1 MSDQAAQTSFPA
13 QRIGILGGGQLGR
26 MLGLAGIPL
35 GLSFVFL
42 DPAPDACAAATGE
55 LLQAGFS
62 DTDAARNLAARVDVA
77 TFDFENVP
85 ETTARALQEI
95 RPLYPAPNA
104 LGASQDRLSENKLL
118 SGLGIQVP
126 SWFKVSSRTD
136 LLEGLDALGY
146 PAVLKTR
153 RLGYDG
159 KGQAVLRDPEDL
171 ERAWQRLGDSELILE
186 SFVPFEFE
194 CSMVAV
200 RALNGDTKIWPL
212 IRNVHSNGIL
222 MLSLP
227 GVFDQTLQSK
237 AAAKMRTLL
246 EHFEYTGVLTME
258 FFLLEGELLVNEFA
272 PRVHNSGHWT
282 IDGASC
288 SQFENHL
295 RAVAGLPLGET
306 EMTGCSI
313 MFNWIGEMPNQE
325 KAMAIPGLHWHDYG
339 KSPRPGRK
347 IGHATLTAETMEALK
362 INASRLAGIA
372 GGEFPALL
380 RDIFD

>member
-1 MSDQAAQTSFPA
+1 MIDQAGQTSFPA

-62 DTDAARNLAARVDVA
+62 DTGAARDLAARVDVA

-186 SFVPFEFE
+186 SFVPFELE

-246 EHFEYTGVLTME
+246 EHFDYTGVLTME

-282 IDGASC
+282 IDGAIC

-347 IGHATLTAETMEALK
+347 IGHATLTAETMEELR

>member
-1 MSDQAAQTSFPA
+1 MSDQAGQTPSPA

-62 DTDAARNLAARVDVA
+62 DTGAARDLAAMVDVA

-104 LGASQDRLSENKLL
+104 LGASQDRVAENELL

-126 SWFKVSSRTD
+126 PYHSVSSRTD
-136 LLEGLDALGY
+136 LLQGLDALGY

-159 KGQAVLRDPEDL
+159 KGQAVLRDQEDL
-171 ERAWQRLGDSELILE
+171 ERAWQKLGDFELILE
-186 SFVPFEFE
+186 SFVPFDLE

-200 RALNGDTKIWPL
+200 RALNGDTRVWPL

-227 GVFDQTLQSK
+227 GVFDRTLQSK

-246 EHFEYTGVLTME
+246 EHFDYTGVLTME
-258 FFLLEGELLVNEFA
+258 FFLLDGELLVNEFA

-306 EMTGCSI
+306 EMKDCSI
-313 MFNWIGEMPNQE
+313 MFNWIGEMPDRE

-347 IGHATLTAETMEALK
+347 IGHATLIAETMEELNV
-362 INASRLAGIA
+362 NASRLAGIA

-380 RDIFD
+380 RDLFD

>member
-1 MSDQAAQTSFPA
+1 MSDQAGQTPFPA
-13 QRIGILGGGQLGR
+13 QRIGILGGGQLAR

-62 DTDAARNLAARVDVA
+62 DTGAARDLAARVDVA

-95 RPLYPAPNA
+95 RPLYPAPDA
-104 LGASQDRLSENKLL
+104 LGASQDRLSENELL

-171 ERAWQRLGDSELILE
+171 ERAWQKLGDSELILE
-186 SFVPFEFE
+186 SFVPFELE

-237 AAAKMRTLL
+237 AAEKMQTLL
-246 EHFEYTGVLTME
+246 EYFDYTGVLTME
-258 FFLLEGELLVNEFA
+258 FFLLDGELLVNEFA

-282 IDGASC
+282 IDGSSC

-295 RAVAGLPLGET
+295 RAVAGLPLGEP
-306 EMTGCSI
+306 EMTGHSI

-325 KAMAIPGLHWHDYG
+325 KAMAIPGLHWHAYG

-347 IGHATLTAETMEALK
+347 IGHATLTAETMEELK
-362 INASRLAGIA
+362 INASRLAGLA
-372 GGEFPALL
+372 GGQFPALL

>member
-1 MSDQAAQTSFPA
+1 MSDQAGQTPSPA

-62 DTDAARNLAARVDVA
+62 DTDAARNLAAMVDVA

-85 ETTARALQEI
+85 ETTACAVLEI
-95 RPLYPAPNA
+95 CPLYPAPNA
-104 LGASQDRLSENKLL
+104 LGASQDRIAENELL

-126 SWFKVSSRTD
+126 PYHRVSSRTD
-136 LLEGLDALGY
+136 LLQGLDALGY

-159 KGQAVLRDPEDL
+159 KGQAVLRDQEDL
-171 ERAWQRLGDSELILE
+171 ERAWQKLGDFELILE
-186 SFVPFEFE
+186 SFVPFDLE

-200 RALNGDTKIWPL
+200 RALNGDTRVWPL

-227 GVFDQTLQSK
+227 GVFDRTLQSK

-246 EHFEYTGVLTME
+246 EHFDYTGVLTME
-258 FFLLEGELLVNEFA
+258 FFLLDGELLVNEFA

-306 EMTGCSI
+306 KMKDCSI
-313 MFNWIGEMPNQE
+313 MFNWIGEMPDRE

-347 IGHATLTAETMEALK
+347 IGHATLIAETMEELNV
-362 INASRLAGIA
+362 NASRLAGIA

-380 RDIFD
+380 RDLFD